1 MGPTQFIAAL
11 RKAKPAPV
19 YFLRGPD
26 RFLHEEC
33 RKAIFA
39 ALPPE
44 AREWCLAESEFEA
57 KRLRRELEGAYQMP
71 MLGGRTFVIVSDPQD
86 FKHATDEDYEAL
98 EEYLERPSPFAT
110 VVFAAVEPD
119 RRRRFIQLLEK
130 KAEVVEMQPLD
141 RREAARWLKGYLAHA
156 GVEIE
161 PDLAEEI
168 AANFESAGESGQGRQ
183 VGVNLVWMRTE
194 VEKLLVARPGSKRLK
209 PGDVALIVAFREEH
223 EIGKLLRAIADRQL
237 ARALDNLRA
246 LLASKQSEVLI
257 LWCIGDLFRQA
268 LKSRAGSASAY
279 GAPYRGGR
287 GSSSRGPFFTPEA
300 ASIAARKYSSQ
311 ELLQALRQ
319 AHQADLR
326 IKSSWKDSL
335 ILLEFLVWQVVVVK
349 ASGGPLPVSEPV
361 PVSSAEA

>member
-1 MGPTQFIAAL
+1 
-11 RKAKPAPV
+11 
-19 YFLRGPD
+19 
-26 RFLHEEC
+26 
-33 RKAIFA
+33 
-39 ALPPE
+39 
-44 AREWCLAESEFEA
+44 
-57 KRLRRELEGAYQMP
+57 MP

-141 RREAARWLKGYLAHA
+141 RREAARWLKGHLAHA

-161 PDLAEEI
+161 PDLAEGI
-168 AANFESAGESGQGRQ
+168 AARFESAGESGQARRT
-183 VGVNLVWMRTE
+183 GVNLLWMRTE

-326 IKSSWKDSL
+326 IKSSWKDSR
-335 ILLEFLVWQVVVVK
+335 ILLEFLVWQVVVGK